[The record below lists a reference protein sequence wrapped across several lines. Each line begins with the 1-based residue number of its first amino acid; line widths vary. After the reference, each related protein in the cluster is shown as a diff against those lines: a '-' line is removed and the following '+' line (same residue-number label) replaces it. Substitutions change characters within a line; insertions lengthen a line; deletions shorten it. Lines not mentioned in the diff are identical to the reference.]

1 MFKKRQDIHKKG
13 KKYSSA
19 TIGKMENIN
28 LIRLLLIFNNFECNI
43 LLLVM
48 MICLPRE
55 KILIML
61 ACHNRGHHPH
71 LFNDV
76 VIIVSNQPRKYH
88 WMSKRMVKKDD
99 GDWDRHYYGIIN
111 DINDIM
117 MAIVI
122 IMITP
127 IIIWMMRATLAQSL
141 ETVSVGDQGGN

>member
-1 MFKKRQDIHKKG
+1 MFKKRQNIHKKG
-13 KKYSSA
+13 NRYSSA

-99 GDWDRHYYGIIN
+99 GDWDRHYYGII
-111 DINDIM
+111 I

-122 IMITP
+122 IMIAP
-127 IIIWMMRATLAQSL
+127 IIIQMMRARLAQSL